1 MPVIEIYDPALCCS
15 TGVCGPSVDPELS
28 RMAADLDRLKK
39 QGVEVRRYN
48 LAQEINAFAA
58 NATIKG
64 LLESEGPEVLPVT
77 LVDGQ
82 VVKKKK
88 YPSSAELEAWV
99 SSGEYK
105 QTANLVDDTV
115 RVLIALGAS
124 IAANC
129 GPCFRS
135 HFNEARKLGI
145 PVADMVEAVEIGDN
159 VRRAAGNSVIDVAER
174 FLIQERQ
181 AGGCCGSKGGGCC

>member
-1 MPVIEIYDPALCCS
+1 
-15 TGVCGPSVDPELS
+15 
-28 RMAADLDRLKK
+28 MAADLDRLKK

-48 LAQEINAFAA
+48 LARDINAFAT
-58 NATIKG
+58 NAVIKG
-64 LLESEGPEVLPVT
+64 LLETEGPQVLPVT

-82 VVKKKK
+82 VVKKNK
-88 YPSSAELEAWV
+88 YPSTMELEAWASPSKEV
-99 SSGEYK
+99 IQSD
-105 QTANLVDDTV
+105 NLVDDTV
-115 RVLIALGAS
+115 RVLIALGAA

-145 PVADMVEAVEIGDN
+145 PVQDMVEAVEIGDN

-174 FLIQERQ
+174 FLIQEKQ
-181 AGGCCGSKGGGCC
+181 SGGGCCGSKGGGCC